1 MTRDEIFNCISEII
15 GDQISMDA
23 PTSEADKLL
32 DLGVDS
38 IGLMALIVYLEEK
51 LEIQVSI
58 EEIAD
63 LDSYGEGATI
73 EKIIDVVEKSL
84 ADSKKTD

>member
-1 MTRDEIFNCISEII
+1 MTRDEIFSCISEII

-23 PTSEADKLL
+23 PKSKSDKLL

-63 LDSYGEGATI
+63 LDSYGEGVTI
-73 EKIIDVVEKSL
+73 DNIIDVVQKSL
-84 ADSKKTD
+84 DDSK